1 MIPGIA
7 VPCDDSLRRKFCQ
20 SAAYGR
26 DGTELQKKQ
35 LLRRYCLFLL
45 FRISDFNNDVEIEQ
59 RIYERHLQPFEFPLF
74 P

>member
-35 LLRRYCLFLL
+35 LLRRDFPVLL
-45 FRISDFNNDVEIEQ
+45 LRISDFNNDVKIEH
-59 RIYERHLQPFEFPLF
+59 RGYERHLQPFEFPLF